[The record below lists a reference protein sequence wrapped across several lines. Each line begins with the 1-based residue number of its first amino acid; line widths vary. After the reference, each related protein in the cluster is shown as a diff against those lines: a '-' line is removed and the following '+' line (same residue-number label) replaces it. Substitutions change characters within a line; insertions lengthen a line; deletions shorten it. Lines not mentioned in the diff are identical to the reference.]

1 MKSSN
6 SLASQCVKREP
17 RTSVRSVRSSHHNF
31 AKKNTEKCQQ
41 FYSNH
46 GTWRLCWKLSFVR
59 RYWCKVRFVG
69 TSYASFSYELHART
83 RLNWFNFKVMG
94 NQVWCPFTFNCYFHL
109 ASLCRKRFRSL
120 STNILLFAL
129 LLFFF
134 FLCPCSNF
142 HMAKTQKKKLQTCEK
157 AYGNAS
163 NTGSPLAS
171 RLMGVCLTFI
181 EDWSFTL
188 GTTGISYKSQI

>member
-46 GTWRLCWKLSFVR
+46 RTWRLCWKLSFVR

-109 ASLCRKRFRSL
+109 ATLGRKRFRGL
-120 STNILLFAL
+120 STNILRFAL

-134 FLCPCSNF
+134 FSLPLLQFSHGQN
-142 HMAKTQKKKLQTCEK
+142 AKKK
-157 AYGNAS
+157 AS
-163 NTGSPLAS
+163 NL
-171 RLMGVCLTFI
+171 R
-181 EDWSFTL
+181 
-188 GTTGISYKSQI
+188 KSLRKRF